1 MKSPEPMTSR
11 VSSGHN
17 LRCRLAAWWN
27 GWAAAL
33 LVGMLGVFAVATE
46 ARAQLRVG
54 EAMPAL
60 ADFGLEGDGASAPTV
75 GRVVVL
81 DFWASWCAPCKA
93 SFPMLGALQREW
105 GAEGV
110 TVIGVSVDEKKSAY
124 DGFLSRLK
132 PPFVTAWDAQQRLV
146 KRVRVPKMPTTYIVD
161 RRGVVRFIH
170 EGFHGDSTE
179 RRLRAHVRQL
189 LEEGR

>member
-1 MKSPEPMTSR
+1 MASR
-11 VSSGHN
+11 VSPGHHP
-17 LRCRLAAWWN
+17 RCCVAVWRNAR
-27 GWAAAL
+27 AAAL
-33 LVGMLGVFAVATE
+33 LVGIFGVFGVTTE
-46 ARAQLRVG
+46 VRAQLRVG

-60 ADFGLEGDGASAPTV
+60 ADFGLEGDGAAAPTA

-124 DGFLSRLK
+124 GGFLARLK

-161 RRGVVRFIH
+161 RKGVVRFIH

-179 RRLRAHVRQL
+179 RLLRAHVRQL